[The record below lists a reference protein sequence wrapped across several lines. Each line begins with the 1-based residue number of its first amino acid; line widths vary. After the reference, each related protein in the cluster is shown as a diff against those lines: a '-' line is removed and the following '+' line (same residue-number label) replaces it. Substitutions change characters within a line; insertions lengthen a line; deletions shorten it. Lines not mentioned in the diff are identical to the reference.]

1 MSMLIDDSG
10 ARRLASRSVSQQ
22 LQEERDRFRA
32 AVSKA
37 QSERA
42 KASDDKRFDNIGPQE
57 RMVVVEEGDRLLDIA
72 AETKVEIDD
81 IASSNPQLESVDF
94 IRTGEVLFLPPTSPT
109 ELAAQPDGL
118 DAFRDELYQRGNAI
132 EYADAASTDHT
143 AEVDLLTQDTVE
155 FLSALPEGY
164 RQIATQHL
172 FDHDWTDAG
181 PAQMAIEHAAA
192 QIGQPLE
199 HSTHQGPELENEV
212 RDVLAGLGDH
222 VSPQSALAALDMA
235 YATATPDVQ
244 RALLRAPSAREI
256 ISQASDYVMS
266 ALADKP
272 KGALDISTAELELA
286 SRLNTISM
294 TLSPEMR
301 TRLYDSVVPALE
313 QEYTR
318 RAGTDDALTFGTG
331 GTEQMFEGIKRLDP
345 AKDQRSIEGLAQ
357 IGIYHPHVVHMQPAE
372 GGMLAYLL
380 AMATPSEPQ
389 LKNNLFD
396 SVVAPGFEQDRRETS
411 QRIEEYQ
418 QHFMELSW
426 LSENG
431 GAVMTDEQREQ
442 AISDFTVNN
451 PEWSATADELRARIA
466 QEGEQYIEQ
475 MGVLEARYP
484 ELFDAE
490 GGEMADRLDQLP
502 TDNDREIA
510 KAYLEHLGSPE
521 VTMAM
526 RMAIEEKPALMDD
539 GLVMQRVG
547 QFGKLTDRGRKFV
560 EEVAS
565 LYVRREMIPALVD
578 FNSKDFG
585 SRALAHENLSLL
597 KSDNFA
603 KLLGVSPK
611 SLDKAVAAIEDTWPN
626 AGTFATEADWEA
638 RLKTMN
644 GRLNSVRAFQADTP
658 GGLALRLVGVAGASA
673 SLANS
678 GRLAIEDPN
687 FATVGKAFFESVGLG
702 QKVFEISA
710 AYSDKLG
717 ATPAAKH
724 LGSSRAPAV
733 KVLGTITSAF
743 DFYSSYKAAES
754 GDTRGA
760 VLYGIS
766 GAGGIAAAAGSG
778 SWLGPVGI
786 TVSVAATIALMQHQK
801 AQYASQYETPETV
814 GFLTHAGL
822 SERTAEIL
830 SNQSGEGY
838 SVLPLVARYAEH
850 KGLDLSQPAD
860 QTELVTWLNG
870 MPDKSLEMFRDNIHR
885 VLDQQKNDVDGYP
898 ATDEKRDR
906 QFAESLQTLD
916 LRYNTTHATENGHG
930 YPRSFAQ
937 LDMTLEVLGVEPLA

>member
-1 MSMLIDDSG
+1 MPMLIDDSG
-10 ARRLASRSVSQQ
+10 ARRLASKTVSQQ

-42 KASDDKRFDNIGPQE
+42 KASDDKRFDSIGPQE
-57 RMVVVEEGDRLLDIA
+57 RMVVVEQGDRLLEIA
-72 AETKVEIDD
+72 AETKVELDE

-132 EYADAASTDHT
+132 EYADAASTDHK

-155 FLSALPEGY
+155 FLSALPDGY

-181 PAQMAIEHAAA
+181 PAQMAIEQAAY
-192 QIGQPLE
+192 QISQPLE
-199 HSTHQGPELENEV
+199 HSTHQGPDLENQV
-212 RDVLAGLGDH
+212 RDVLADLSDQ

-244 RALLRAPSAREI
+244 RALLRAPAAREI

-266 ALADKP
+266 ALDDKP

-301 TRLYDSVVPALE
+301 TRLFESFVPALE
-313 QEYTR
+313 QEYSQ
-318 RAGTDDALTFGTG
+318 RAGTDDALTFGFG
-331 GTEQMFEGIKRLDP
+331 GTEQMFEAIKRLDP
-345 AKDQRSIEGLAQ
+345 AKDQRSINGLAQ
-357 IGIYHPHVVHMQPAE
+357 IGIYHQQVVHMQPAE

-396 SVVAPGFEQDRRETS
+396 SVIAPGFEQDRRETS

-442 AISDFTVNN
+442 AVSDFTVNN
-451 PEWSATADELRARIA
+451 PEWSATADEMRARIA
-466 QEGEQYIEQ
+466 QEGEQYVQQ

-490 GGEMADRLDQLP
+490 GGEMAERLEQLP

-510 KAYLEHLGSPE
+510 KAYLEHLDSPE

-547 QFGKLTDRGRKFV
+547 QFGKMTDRARKFV

-565 LYVRREMIPALVD
+565 LYVRRELVPAMVGFD
-578 FNSKDFG
+578 G
-585 SRALAHENLSLL
+585 SAGARALMHENLSEL
-597 KSDNFA
+597 KSSHFS

-611 SLDKAVAAIEDTWPN
+611 SLDKAIAAIEDSWSD
-626 AGTFATEADWEA
+626 AGAFATPADWEA
-638 RLKTMN
+638 RMKTMDR
-644 GRLNSVRAFQADTP
+644 RLDSIRAFQADTP
-658 GGLALRLVGVAGASA
+658 GGLALRLVGVAGAAA

-678 GRLAIEDPN
+678 GRLAADDPN
-687 FATVGKAFFESVGLG
+687 FATVGKTLFEGVGLG

-717 ATPAAKH
+717 ATSAAKH
-724 LGSSRAPAV
+724 FGSSRAPAV
-733 KVLGTITSAF
+733 KVLGTVTSAF

-801 AQYASQYETPETV
+801 AQYASQYETPETIN
-814 GFLTHAGL
+814 FLTHAGL
-822 SERTAEIL
+822 SERSAEIL

-838 SVLPLVARYAEH
+838 SVLPLIARYAEH

-885 VLDQQKNDVDGYP
+885 VLDQQKNDVDGFP
-898 ATDEKRDR
+898 AIDEKRDQ
-906 QFAESLQTLD
+906 QFAEGLQNLD

-937 LDMTLEVLGVEPLA
+937 LDMTLEVLGVEPLV